1 MVTLHDAL
9 RLATDVAHDADQ
21 FLKVVGVIALPDTS
35 RAEVLVVDERRPGA
49 AAHRVPVALDNDSIP
64 SDITPDRTISTPSR
78 VQKAFGLVTQRAM
91 PRTDVRL
98 LPLSFL
104 PSHVHDRVDY

>member
-1 MVTLHDAL
+1 MVDVDSTLRNAREQSNVML
-9 RLATDVAHDADQ
+9 
-21 FLKVVGVIALPDTS
+21 S
-35 RAEVLVVDERRPGA
+35 RPSVNPC
-49 AAHRVPVALDNDSIP
+49 ALDNDSIP